1 MAGPGAGSEG
11 RDAWSG
17 RVEPGAC
24 VSNLR
29 PLHLASSD
37 VQPMPRG
44 GRCRIR
50 IFVPDGEDE
59 LLGDR
64 AVVVCSE
71 VEGNPGAGVTEAAEE
86 IRGR

>member
-1 MAGPGAGSEG
+1 M
-11 RDAWSG
+11 
-17 RVEPGAC
+17 
-24 VSNLR
+24 
-29 PLHLASSD
+29 
-37 VQPMPRG
+37 QPTPRG

-71 VEGNPGAGVTEAAEE
+71 VEGNPGAGVAEAAEE